1 MEVRMA
7 ENFVTDDKQKD
18 LIIKILLIAR
28 FAAEQFKFMGIAK
41 ELDIILRGVSFQKQ
55 EMGENEDI
63 KKLSKEEYNKWMQ
76 KEIQKSQGT
85 FVAGCKGDDCD

>member
-1 MEVRMA
+1 
-7 ENFVTDDKQKD
+7 VTDDKQKD

>member
-1 MEVRMA
+1 MA

>member
-1 MEVRMA
+1 MEARMA